1 MIAEITTG
9 GNSHCLHVVCRLGN
23 LARAMKNSE
32 DWHDVIKF
40 RKKGGGVRGLSAGN
54 SSNRDYYYTSVSFLL
69 YKNMTVVLLNCILK
83 LTA

>member
-1 MIAEITTG
+1 MG
-9 GNSHCLHVVCRLGN
+9 G
-23 LARAMKNSE
+23 
-32 DWHDVIKF
+32 
-40 RKKGGGVRGLSAGN
+40 KKGGGIRGLSAGN